1 MHGPKRSTFL
11 ALIATLILVAPALA
25 GSSPYNPRLQIVAYD
40 PLGEPGTGFNS
51 EIVIDAAADF
61 AYVGALFGDNT
72 VKAVDVSDP
81 SSPTMTAAV
90 GVEGDPFDVKI
101 AGDVLAASTQEF
113 EGVLNPGITL
123 MDISDRGNPV
133 VASHLGGAAD
143 LDSPAGSH
151 NSFLWQDPLDGTIWL
166 FATGLDFISLK
177 IFDVTDPY
185 SPTFVAEYDN
195 GLTLPDPEGRDPIP
209 VPFVHDNF
217 VQETGGRVFEY
228 QAGVIGVE
236 ILDVTRIVRG
246 GESGMLGPDDLVARS
261 HYTLGFG
268 PDAGT
273 VTRPHFTHYIEP
285 TWSGDVT
292 WVGDEEGCFEPG
304 IIRAFD
310 TSSLPMPGEGTV
322 VLEEIGTII
331 DTPDAATCNSLHRSE
346 SGFEHGH
353 SIGQLNEYRWTGHNF
368 DLWGEDL
375 LIRGDY
381 GRGVAVWDV
390 SDPGAPQKVAKAR
403 GMNLGVGA
411 ENRAQPGR
419 GQLES
424 YPLVWQAV
432 YDGDLIY
439 ASDIVQGLYVLDLV
453 GD

>member
-1 MHGPKRSTFL
+1 MMRSRRSSVVAVIAAL
-11 ALIATLILVAPALA
+11 ALATPALA
-25 GSSPYNPRLQIVAYD
+25 ASSPYDPHLDIVAFD
-40 PLGEPGTGFNS
+40 PLGDPGTGFNS
-51 EIVIDAAADF
+51 EIVIDTAADF
-61 AYVGALFGDNT
+61 AYVGALFGDNS

-81 SSPTMTAAV
+81 ANPLMTAAV
-90 GVEGDPFDVKI
+90 AVEGDPFDVKV

-113 EGVLNPGITL
+113 EGLLNPGITL
-123 MDISDRGNPV
+123 MDITDRANPI
-133 VASHLGGAAD
+133 VASHLGGAAQ

-151 NSFLWQDPLDGTIWL
+151 NSFLWEDPLDGDVWL

-185 SPTFVAEYDN
+185 NPVLVAEYDN
-195 GLTLPDPEGRDPIP
+195 GLTFPDPEGDVP
-209 VPFVHDNF
+209 VPYVHDNF
-217 VQETGGRVFEY
+217 VQENDGRVFEY

-246 GESGMLGPDDLVARS
+246 GESGQLTSDDLVGKN

-268 PDAGT
+268 PDADT

-285 TWSGDVT
+285 TASGDVV

-310 TSSLPMPGEGTV
+310 ASALPMPGEGAML
-322 VLEEIGTII
+322 LEEIGTII
-331 DTPDAATCNSLHRSE
+331 DNPDSATCNSLHRSE
-346 SGFEHGH
+346 QGFEHGN
-353 SIGQLNEYRWTGHNF
+353 SIGQLQEYRHTGHNF
-368 DLWGEDL
+368 DLWGDDL

-390 SDPGAPQKVAKAR
+390 SDPGAAQKVAAAR
-403 GMNLGVGA
+403 GMNLGVGEA
-411 ENRAQPGR
+411 NRAVPGR
-419 GQLES
+419 GFLES

-439 ASDIVQGLYVLDLV
+439 ASDIVQGLYILDLV